1 MAVADERQTFTVP
14 EASELLGISK
24 SLGYE
29 LAQAG
34 LFPCRV
40 IHAGR
45 RVLVPRAELERL
57 LGPLPGAVA
66 VDLTETRQEA

>member
-1 MAVADERQTFTVP
+1 MAEERKTLTIP
-14 EASELLGISK
+14 EASALLGISQ

-40 IHAGR
+40 VHAGR

-57 LGPLPGAVA
+57 LGPLPGDPAA
-66 VDLTETRQEA
+66 DLTETRQEA